1 MSSAVVRKWPALFTP
16 PSPPCEL
23 VGLSAGS
30 RCVYLVP
37 CPFHVPLRSISAAVA
52 QSWLLEAR
60 YILQPL
66 GIVQDVPR
74 PSRTTQ
80 TGRNEAL
87 VLRQPMG
94 LTGQEPGAALSR
106 LHGGGG
112 SEVTLGGLGGENSR
126 CSCRRG
132 GAQRAIVCRIQN
144 PCVLPRA
151 DMLKD
156 PLYMPAQKPPCFRLF
171 VYVNFSGASNYEAE
185 QPERRARC

>member
-23 VGLSAGS
+23 VGPSAGS

-52 QSWLLEAR
+52 QSWLPEAR

-126 CSCRRG
+126 CSCRG
-132 GAQRAIVCRIQN
+132 GGSTKGHCVQN
-144 PCVLPRA
+144 TKSLCITA
-151 DMLKD
+151 
-156 PLYMPAQKPPCFRLF
+156 
-171 VYVNFSGASNYEAE
+171 G
-185 QPERRARC
+185 